1 MTFAPELTL
10 NTKIMPNIKFL
21 FAIIL
26 IFSTQLLLA
35 QRNANNSNIKITV
48 SGKVVDENKTGLPF
62 ATVAVLSAKD
72 SSIIIGGIT
81 NEKGL
86 FSIKSPA
93 GKALL
98 QVSYLGYNNYLSNII
113 TLSPTE
119 PEIVTPVIS
128 LQKNNQNLE
137 EVTIVAEKSEMNFLM
152 DKKVFTVGKD
162 LTTKGSNVLDVLDN
176 VPSVTT
182 DIEGNISLRGS
193 GNLTILINGK
203 PSALTGNGNTDIL
216 KFIPADQIE
225 RVEVMTNPSAKF
237 DAEGSAGMINIVMK
251 KDRLSGLH
259 ASFSVNAGSPANH
272 GLNVNLNWKKGKS
285 NVFFNG
291 GIGYRA
297 FEGKSNTQQSF
308 NLPDTSYFS
317 SNTATYGRKSLNAN
331 FTTGIELNLKGKNQ
345 LTTSFRL
352 RDSNGDN
359 DSQVNYETYSDTKA
373 PRTITTRTDNED
385 ETDKTG
391 EVTIQHTK
399 TFKGEE
405 HKLSTNIQASTSF
418 ETENSDIKEFGA
430 NGLEQ
435 KVNNTE
441 GNSDFMFQTDY
452 ERTIFKK
459 IKFETGVKYALRI
472 IETNFAVSELDSNN
486 NFQQLTSLTN
496 AFNYNE
502 QISAAYAQF
511 GGKFGKFSSKVG
523 LRGEHSNIS
532 TELVNSSLKKN
543 KNYFN
548 LFPSAFFTYE
558 LSKASSLQ
566 LNYSKRVSRPRFWYL
581 NPFFSYTDSRN
592 LRTGNPDLDPE
603 FGHNFEF
610 GYLWRSKGK
619 SFYGAVFNR
628 NESPT
633 FQRVSTADANGVITT
648 TTINHGSNTA
658 WGVETNWSQPLNE
671 KIQLTLGGD
680 VFYFKTDVSLPGL
693 KDVSATNYN
702 GRMSARYKVNKTTA
716 LQLTANYRAP
726 QKTVQGIRKAS
737 GAVNIGFNKDF
748 WDNKASFGFNARDI
762 FNTRKR
768 RSYTET
774 TTFTSTNVHQWGAPW
789 ISVNFT
795 YYINKEN
802 KPSRRGSSGG
812 GGGDDFMD

>member
-1 MTFAPELTL
+1 MPYFKLLTTLILTF
-10 NTKIMPNIKFL
+10 FVQ
-21 FAIIL
+21 IIL
-26 IFSTQLLLA
+26 A
-35 QRNANNSNIKITV
+35 QSNLNNSNLKIEVT
-48 SGKVVDENKTGLPF
+48 GKVIDQGNVGLPF
-62 ATVAVLSAKD
+62 ATVAIISAKD

-81 NEKGL
+81 NEKGN
-86 FSIKSPA
+86 FKIKSPID
-93 GKALL
+93 KILV
-98 QVSYLGYNNYLSNII
+98 QVSYLGYNTYLSDVIA
-113 TLSPTE
+113 LSAKE
-119 PEIVTPVIS
+119 PEVILKAIS
-128 LQKNNQNLE
+128 LEKNNQNLD
-137 EVTIVAEKSEMNFLM
+137 EVTVIAEKSEMNFLM
-152 DKKVFTVGKD
+152 DKKIFTVGKD

-259 ASFSVNAGSPANH
+259 ASFSVNVGSPANH

-285 NVFFNG
+285 NIFFNG

-297 FEGKSNTQQSF
+297 FEGKSNVQQSF

-317 SNTATYGRKSLNAN
+317 INTATYGRKSLNAN
-331 FTTGIELNLKGKNQ
+331 FTTGVELNLKGKNQ
-345 LTTSFRL
+345 LTTSIRL
-352 RDSNGDN
+352 RNSNGDN
-359 DSQVNYETYSDTKA
+359 DSQVNYETFSDVQA
-373 PRTITTRTDNED
+373 PHVLTTRTDIED
-385 ETDKTG
+385 ETDKTA
-391 EVTIQHTK
+391 EINVQHTK
-399 TFKGEE
+399 TFGSSD

-418 ETENSDIKEFGA
+418 ETENSAIKEFGVT
-430 NGLEQ
+430 GLEQ
-435 KVNNTE
+435 QVNNQE
-441 GNSDFMFQTDY
+441 GNADFMFQTDY
-452 ERTIFKK
+452 ERTILKK
-459 IKFETGVKYALRI
+459 IKLETGVKYALRN
-472 IETNFAVSELDSNN
+472 IETEYAVTELDSNN
-486 NFQQLTSLTN
+486 IFQQLASLTN

-502 QISAAYAQF
+502 QIAAGYLQF
-511 GGKFGKFSSKVG
+511 GGKFGKFSSKIG

-532 TELVNSSLKKN
+532 TELVNSNLKKN
-543 KNYFN
+543 KIYFN

-558 LSKASSLQ
+558 LNKASSLQ

-592 LRTGNPDLDPE
+592 IRTGNPDLDPE

-610 GYLWRSKGK
+610 GYLWRNKGK
-619 SFYGAVFNR
+619 SFYGAIFNR

-633 FQRVSTADANGVITT
+633 FQRVSTADINGVITT

-658 WGVETNWSQPLNE
+658 WGIETNWSQPITK

-680 VFYFKTDVSLPGL
+680 VFYFKTNVSLAGL
-693 KDVSATNYN
+693 RNVSATNYN
-702 GRMSARYKVNKTTA
+702 GRMSARYKINKTTG

-726 QKTVQGIRKAS
+726 QKTVQGINKAS
-737 GAVNIGFNKDF
+737 GAINIGFNKDF

-774 TTFTSTNVHQWGAPW
+774 NTFSSTNVHQWGAPW

-802 KPSRRGSSGG
+802 KPSRRSGG
-812 GGGDDFMD
+812 NGGGEDFMD

>member
-1 MTFAPELTL
+1 
-10 NTKIMPNIKFL
+10 MPNLKFL
-21 FAIIL
+21 FASI
-26 IFSTQLLLA
+26 LLLTNCLVHA
-35 QRNANNSNIKITV
+35 QRDFAGEKVKIAIT
-48 SGKVVDENKTGLPF
+48 GKIIDETKTGLPF
-62 ATVAVLSAKD
+62 ATVAIINAKD
-72 SSIIIGGIT
+72 SAILIGGIT
-81 NEKGL
+81 NDKGG
-86 FSIKSPA
+86 FTIQSPI
-93 GKALL
+93 GKVFV
-98 QVSYLGYNNYLSNII
+98 QVSYLGFNTYSSEVMDLN
-113 TLSPTE
+113 PKE
-119 PEIVTPVIS
+119 PEITLAAIVLT
-128 LQKNNQNLE
+128 KNNQNLD
-137 EVTIVAEKSEMNFLM
+137 EVQVIAEKSEMNFLM

-251 KDRLSGLH
+251 KDKLSGLH
-259 ASFSVNAGSPANH
+259 ASFSVNIGRPSNH
-272 GLNVNLNWKKGKS
+272 GLNVNLNWKKGIS

-291 GIGYRA
+291 GLGYRA

-317 SNTATYGRKSLNAN
+317 ANTATYGRKSLNAN

-352 RDSNGDN
+352 RNGSGDN
-359 DSQVNYETYSDTKA
+359 DSEVNYETYNDNQV
-373 PRTITTRTDNED
+373 PRTLTTRTDNED

-391 EVTIQHTK
+391 EVIIQHTK
-399 TFKGEE
+399 TLKGEE

-418 ETENSDIKEFGA
+418 ETENSAITEYGQND
-430 NGLEQ
+430 LQQ

-441 GNSDFMFQTDY
+441 NNKDFTFQTDY
-452 ERTIFKK
+452 ERTVLKK
-459 IKFETGVKYALRI
+459 IKFETGVKYALRT
-472 IETNFAVSELDSNN
+472 IETKYQVSELDSLNT
-486 NFQQLTSLTN
+486 FQQLDNLTN

-502 QISAAYAQF
+502 QISAGYMQF
-511 GGKFGKFSSKVG
+511 GGKFGKFSSKLG
-523 LRGEHSNIS
+523 LRAEHSNIT
-532 TELVNSSLKKN
+532 TELVNSNLKKN

-558 LSKASSLQ
+558 LTKTRSLQ

-603 FGHNFEF
+603 FGHNFEL

-619 SFYGAVFNR
+619 SFYGALFNR
-628 NESPT
+628 NEAPT

-648 TTINHGSNTA
+648 TTINHGTNTA
-658 WGVETNWSQPLNE
+658 WGIETNWTQPITK

-680 VFYFKTDVSLPGL
+680 VFHFNTNVSLPGL

-702 GRMSARYKVNKTTA
+702 GRLSARYKINNSTG

-726 QKTVQGIRKAS
+726 QKTVQGLNKAS
-737 GAVNIGFNKDF
+737 GAVNLGFNKDF
-748 WDNKASFGFNARDI
+748 WNNKASFGFNARDI

-789 ISVNFT
+789 ISINFT

-802 KPSRRGSSGG
+802 KPSKRSGTGSGG
-812 GGGDDFMD
+812 GDEFMD